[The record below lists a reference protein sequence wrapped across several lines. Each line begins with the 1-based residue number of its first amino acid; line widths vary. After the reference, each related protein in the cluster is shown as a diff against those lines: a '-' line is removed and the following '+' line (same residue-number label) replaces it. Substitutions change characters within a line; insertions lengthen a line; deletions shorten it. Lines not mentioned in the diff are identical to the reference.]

1 MTNLSK
7 KAFQAAQGDGFEVS
21 FEMFP
26 ARTET
31 GRQALCAMARRLEPF
46 GPEYISVTYGAGGSS
61 RDSTIETIKALKAS
75 VATPIC
81 GHLTCSDASREE
93 TLEVARIYRDM
104 GITHIVA
111 LRGDP
116 KAGETAFRPH
126 PQGFA
131 NAAEL
136 IAALRDTWPDMHISM
151 AAYPEVHPESP
162 SPEADLENLQAKFA
176 AGANEAL
183 TQFFFDNELYR
194 DFLARARAAGID
206 GQIVPG
212 IMLIQDFF
220 KVRNFARKCQASIPP
235 WLEAR
240 FAGVAMDSQEHKLLT
255 AAYAMEQVLDL
266 AACGVRR
273 FHLFTMNRP
282 ELAEAICRVLGLAR
296 DRAAPEN
303 SQTGK
308 HP

>member
-1 MTNLSK
+1 MTRLSR
-7 KAFQAAQGDGFEVS
+7 KAFACAPDEGVQVS

-26 ARTET
+26 ARTEA
-31 GRQALCAMARRLEPF
+31 GREALCAMARGLEPF

-61 RDSTIETIKALKAS
+61 RESTIETIKALKAA

-116 KAGETAFRPH
+116 KAGETVFRAH
-126 PQGFA
+126 PEGYA

-136 IAALRDTWPDMHISM
+136 IAALRDRWPDLHISM

-162 SPEADLENLQAKFA
+162 SQAADLENLRAKFA

-183 TQFFFDNELYR
+183 TQFFFDNELYG
-194 DFLARARAAGID
+194 DFLDKARAAGID

-212 IMLIQDFF
+212 IMLIHDFF
-220 KVRNFARKCQASIPP
+220 KVRNFARKCQATIPP
-235 WLEAR
+235 WLEGRFDAR
-240 FAGVAMDSQEHKLLT
+240 IGEEEHRLLAFAHAQ
-255 AAYAMEQVLDL
+255 EQVLDL
-266 AACGVRR
+266 AARGLRR
-273 FHLFTMNRP
+273 FHFFTMNRP
-282 ELAEAICRVLGLAR
+282 EPALAICRALGLAPSSQ
-296 DRAAPEN
+296 DRIP
-303 SQTGK
+303 S
-308 HP
+308 